1 MPLLHDSEP
10 GDGLAGFPPILAR
23 TVELNEPRVPIG
35 ELGFTE
41 GYALLDVGED
51 TQKITSMHAAQYT
64 TTSISQALTC
74 ASKRVSELRPAS
86 SRSVSNGCSRGTLD
100 LGQRSG
106 SAGTQAVADA
116 HGIISLEGSE
126 AAKP

>member
-51 TQKITSMHAAQYT
+51 TQKGTSMHAAQYT
-64 TTSISQALTC
+64 TTSISQALKC
-74 ASKRVSELRPAS
+74 ASKLQEIPWYQARSFQLILNIKAAS
-86 SRSVSNGCSRGTLD
+86 AIGIEFPPTLV
-100 LGQRSG
+100 GR
-106 SAGTQAVADA
+106 ADEV
-116 HGIISLEGSE
+116 IE
-126 AAKP
+126 

>member
-1 MPLLHDSEP
+1 MPVLHDSEP

-51 TQKITSMHAAQYT
+51 TQEEHFDACRAVYDDVYFTGVKVRL
-64 TTSISQALTC
+64 QAPGDT
-74 ASKRVSELRPAS
+74 V
-86 SRSVSNGCSRGTLD
+86 V
-100 LGQRSG
+100 SG
-106 SAGTQAVADA
+106 SVISTDSEHKGSADEV
-116 HGIISLEGSE
+116 IE
-126 AAKP
+126 

>member
-10 GDGLAGFPPILAR
+10 GDGLAGFPSTLAR
-23 TVELNEPRVPIG
+23 TIELNEPRVPIG

-51 TQKITSMHAAQYT
+51 TQKSTSMHAAQYT

-74 ASKRVSELRPAS
+74 ASR
-86 SRSVSNGCSRGTLD
+86 
-100 LGQRSG
+100 LG
-106 SAGTQAVADA
+106 
-116 HGIISLEGSE
+116 HFN
-126 AAKP
+126 

>member
-10 GDGLAGFPPILAR
+10 GDRLAGFPPILAR

-51 TQKITSMHAAQYT
+51 TQKSTSMHAAQYT
-64 TTSISQALTC
+64 TTPISQALKC
-74 ASKRVSELRPAS
+74 ASKLASEHRPQA
-86 SRSVSNGCSRGTLD
+86 RGAYQTD
-100 LGQRSG
+100 VR
-106 SAGTQAVADA
+106 AGPL
-116 HGIISLEGSE
+116 I
-126 AAKP
+126 